1 MSSFRTSPV
10 GSTGTVADCSPYW
23 NACTEENSRRL
34 WLPTSTDSHKLP
46 ESSWS
51 GSFASLARNSWFSTI
66 LTEEKKNTTTSPM
79 TSSPSSPTLSPSITD
94 DVLRRTDASAT
105 KLLKPK
111 KTKKKKDPP
120 PEKKTRTK
128 KTKAPEEI
136 AGKARKIRVYPT
148 KDQKNK
154 LLGWIGAARWTYNR
168 CVQAT
173 RNEGIARNKKSLRAV
188 ALNSDAPGL
197 PEWIK
202 EVPYDVR
209 DEGMN
214 DLLKAYQTNLAKEPG
229 RRRFEI
235 HFRSRKRLSLRRV
248 SSSTRS
254 TGSRKGDSMPSSRQ

>member
-1 MSSFRTSPV
+1 MHRGEFEEVVVTHKYRLAQVARELMEWILRQS
-10 GSTGTVADCSPYW
+10 GTKLVVLDHPHGG
-23 NACTEENSRRL
+23 EEEHNDL
-34 WLPTSTDSHKLP
+34 TDDL
-46 ESSWS
+46 
-51 GSFASLARNSWFSTI
+51 
-66 LTEEKKNTTTSPM
+66 
-79 TSSPSSPTLSPSITD
+79 SPSSPILSPSITD

-128 KTKAPEEI
+128 KTKAPEEM

-214 DLLKAYQTNLAKEPG
+214 DLLKAYQTNLVKEPG